1 MHSPSQNSTTPP
13 LLDGLFHELS
23 GDVSRT
29 WCAKVQAGEPILQ
42 TDLIAARQT
51 MASTLTTRRTDW
63 QNQAAAKEAAL
74 TTLTKS
80 SATDLSFNARTT
92 LKQRRGGAGKAAVSL
107 PDETPLDQAHELINS
122 VTPREIFWKLVVGWV
137 ACLSAA
143 LLDIGLMY
151 DAQHRSYLDA
161 GGQFTGNPLQLA
173 AISCSSLAAFW
184 LIGLGWNYGTQKHEA
199 TTPAR
204 RASWIGRTV
213 ATIGYGAVLVLLYAR
228 LAPVYGDLFSAAW
241 EQNHNVFDGGT
252 TPPPSWV
259 SYGGIILAAC
269 FYSIGGLLFILAK
282 HFLTRVYALRSA
294 LQECQRRIAL
304 NDQAQAVRATRDTL
318 RAASDDSQKSATVTA
333 MMELVE
339 QCALAAAQQAIQLR
353 KRQAEAVLSDVL
365 ATRGEKGAAK
375 STIAT
380 LDRMG
385 KMAWAVLVAVAVLV
399 MASALPVLA
408 APSPAE
414 STGEIFR
421 KAPAFV
427 VMLDLSPSPGTN
439 PSYVAAIWPEI
450 ADALRSQPVGTLIR
464 VHGFGNPTVGDRV
477 LFRARIQ
484 AVRTPEGDTR
494 ESIERQLKA
503 QLLTVSSDYAR
514 HVHHRSEILNAVADG
529 SALVNPRAKHNQLT
543 LITDG
548 NENSDVCAFQPGVVC
563 KLPAPQFTFTKTSV
577 AMYGVG
583 QGLQG
588 SDAQKTIREWRSF
601 LKAAGAA
608 SVIIRRE

>member
-1 MHSPSQNSTTPP
+1 MHSPSQNSTTTP
-13 LLDGLFHELS
+13 LLDGLFHELCA
-23 GDVSRT
+23 DVSHA
-29 WCAKVQAGEPILQ
+29 WCAKVQAGEPLLQ
-42 TDLIAARQT
+42 ADLDAARQT
-51 MASTLTTRRTDW
+51 MASAITTRRADW
-63 QNQAAAKEAAL
+63 QNQAAAKDATL

-80 SATDLSFNARTT
+80 LATDLSFNARTC
-92 LKQRRGGAGKAAVSL
+92 LKQRRCGAGKAAVSL
-107 PDETPLDQAHELINS
+107 PDETPLDQAHELTNS
-122 VTPREIFWKLVVGWV
+122 VTTREIFWKLFAGWV
-137 ACLSAA
+137 AVLASA
-143 LLDIGLMY
+143 LLDIALMF

-161 GGQFTGNPLQLA
+161 LGRFTGNPVTLA

-184 LIGLGWNYGTQKHEA
+184 LIGMAWNSGTKQDEA
-199 TTPAR
+199 ATSTR
-204 RASWIGRTV
+204 RTVWIGHTV
-213 ATIGYGAVLVLLYAR
+213 AIVGYGAVLALLCAR
-228 LAPVYGDLFSAAW
+228 IAASYGDLFTAAW
-241 EQNHNVFDGGT
+241 EQGHNVFEGAT
-252 TPPPSWV
+252 STAPLWV
-259 SYGGIILAAC
+259 SYAGIVLAAC
-269 FYSIGGLLFILAK
+269 FYSLGGLLFILSK
-282 HFLTRVYALRSA
+282 HYLGRVYALRAA
-294 LQECQRRIAL
+294 LRECQRRIAL
-304 NDQAQAVRATRDTL
+304 NDQVQTVRATRDTI
-318 RAASDDSQKSATVTA
+318 RAAIDESQKSATVTA
-333 MMELVE
+333 MMKLVD
-339 QCALAAAQQAIQLR
+339 QCALAAAQGAIQQR
-353 KRQAEAVLSDVL
+353 KQQAEAVLSDVL

-375 STIAT
+375 STIDA
-380 LDRMG
+380 LDRMSQT
-385 KMAWAVLVAVAVLV
+385 ARVVIVAVVVLV

-408 APSPAE
+408 ASSPAE

-421 KAPAFV
+421 KAGAFV

-439 PSYVAAIWPEI
+439 SSYVAAILPEI
-450 ADALRSQPVGTLIR
+450 GDALRNQPVGTLVR

-503 QLLTVSSDYAR
+503 QLLKVSSDYAR

-529 SALVNPRAKHNQLT
+529 SALVNPRAKHNQLI

-563 KLPAPQFTFTKTSV
+563 KLPAPKFTFTKTSV

-588 SDAQKTIREWRSF
+588 SDAQKTIREWRGF